1 MIDWKAMKARR
12 APINLKLAPATLAWM
27 ICYGCSPEMAWAQQI
42 NPSELVRNSF
52 RPAPQ
57 RQVGVGAPLEG
68 KLATPANADKV
79 FVTVRKVA
87 INGSFPELQEKTA
100 ELISQVQGR
109 RVTLAQV
116 YEFARALQQ
125 AYFDADYPLAQVVL
139 PSQDFKSGAIQITVI
154 DGFIEGVNVSGAP
167 EAEREL
173 VKARLQPL
181 IGKRHISL
189 EEIQRK
195 LLLVGELH
203 GMAGAHNTNKRGAQP
218 GGVIL
223 AIDGTEKLVSNMT
236 SVDNR
241 LSKYLGTWEVTSSGS
256 VDNALGFGEQVY
268 AGVGSSR
275 DINQAFDG
283 TAMYQSYGGGVSIPI
298 GADGFT
304 LNAGYLSVRTR
315 PENEPGEFPLTVNSV
330 EREAQNYERAYVRAS
345 YPLILTLKQSLRF
358 LASYEAIDE
367 RTRLGPAPFGLVL
380 PTGFLYEVNH
390 DRYDVLRFSGE
401 WGVLFPWEWGGK
413 AISTGVYSHGL
424 GGRTN
429 FDPFNGA
436 FLLPTPPLSAYG
448 ASPDFN
454 KLYLETRITQPLVE
468 QFQLALIAKAQT
480 GFGASLVLAEQ
491 FSLDGYDGVSGFAVG
506 TLNVD
511 RGAVLRGELSR
522 SFNFNIFELT
532 QVNVTPYTFGAWG
545 RGVHEW
551 PFIGEPKNLQ
561 AESLGGGLRAGTA
574 LLGAPLGK
582 SFTIECAKDY
592 SNIYYYRSGY
602 RTTVSFSVRY

>member
-1 MIDWKAMKARR
+1 MQARR
-12 APINLKLAPATLAWM
+12 LPLNLKLASATLAWTV
-27 ICYGCSPEMAWAQQI
+27 CCACSPEIAWAQQV

-57 RQVGVGAPLEG
+57 RQVGIGTALEG
-68 KLATPANADKV
+68 NLAAPANADKV

-87 INGSFPELQEKTA
+87 IDGSFPELQEKTA
-100 ELISQVQGR
+100 ALISQVQGR
-109 RVTLAQV
+109 RVTVAQV

-125 AYFDADYPLAQVVL
+125 AYAAADYPLAQVVL
-139 PSQDFKSGAIQITVI
+139 QPQGLKSGVIQISVI
-154 DGFIEGVNVSGAP
+154 DGFIEGVDVSGAP
-167 EAEREL
+167 EAERGL
-173 VKARLQPL
+173 VMARLQPL
-181 IGKRHISL
+181 IGKRHISV

-203 GMAGAHNTNKRGAQP
+203 GMAGANNMNKRGAQP
-218 GGVIL
+218 GGIIL
-223 AIDGTEKLVSNMT
+223 TITGTQKLVSNMT

-275 DINQAFDG
+275 DINQTFDG
-283 TAMYQSYGGGVSIPI
+283 TALYQAYGGGVSVPI
-298 GADGFT
+298 GVDGFT
-304 LNAGYLSVRTR
+304 LNAGYLSVRTL
-315 PENEPGEFPLTVNSV
+315 PENMPGTFPPTVSAV
-330 EREAQNYERAYVRAS
+330 EREAQRFDRAYARAS
-345 YPLILTLKQSLRF
+345 YPLILTLQQTLRVV
-358 LASYEAIDE
+358 ASYEATEE

-380 PTGFLYEVNH
+380 PTGFLYDVNR
-390 DRYDVLRFSGE
+390 DRYDALRFSGE

-413 AISTGVYSHGL
+413 AISAAVFSHGL

-436 FLLPTPPLSAYG
+436 FLLPTPPLSQFG

-468 QFQLALIAKAQT
+468 EFQLALIGKVQT
-480 GFGASLVLAEQ
+480 SFGAPLVLAEE

-511 RGAVLRGELSR
+511 RGAVVRGELSR
-522 SFNFNIFELT
+522 PFSFNLFESS
-532 QVNVTPYTFGAWG
+532 QVNVSPYTFGSWG

-561 AESLGGGLRAGTA
+561 AESFGGGLRAGTA
-574 LLGAPLGK
+574 LLGAPLGE
-582 SFTIECAKDY
+582 SVTVECAKDY
-592 SNIYYYRSGY
+592 SNIYFYRSGY

>member
-1 MIDWKAMKARR
+1 MRTRR
-12 APINLKLAPATLAWM
+12 LPFSLKLAPAALAWM
-27 ICYGCSPEMAWAQQI
+27 VFYGCSPEMAWAQQI

-57 RQVGVGAPLEG
+57 RQVGFGSALEG
-68 KLATPANADKV
+68 NLTTPANADKI
-79 FVTVRKVA
+79 FVTIRKVA
-87 INGSFPELQEKTA
+87 VDGTFPELQEKTA
-100 ELISQVQGR
+100 ALVSQAQGR
-109 RVTLAQV
+109 RLSVAQV

-125 AYFDADYPLAQVVL
+125 AYAAASYPLAQVVL
-139 PSQDFKSGAIQITVI
+139 KPEGLKSGTIQITVI
-154 DGFIEGVNVSGAP
+154 DGFIEGVDVSGAP
-167 EAEREL
+167 ELEREL

-181 IGKRHISL
+181 IGKRHVSL

-203 GMAGAHNTNKRGAQP
+203 GMAGARNTNKRGAQP

-223 AIDGTEKLVSNMT
+223 TIEGSEKLVSNMT

-268 AGVGSSR
+268 GGVGSSR
-275 DINQAFDG
+275 DINEAFNG
-283 TAMYQSYGGGVSIPI
+283 TAMYQAYGGGVSVPI

-304 LNAGYLSVRTR
+304 LTAGYLSVRTL
-315 PENEPGEFPLTVNSV
+315 PENLPGEFPAIVNPV
-330 EREAQNYERAYVRAS
+330 EREAQKFERAYARAA
-345 YPLILTLKQSLRF
+345 YPLILTLQQSLRVV
-358 LASYEAIDE
+358 ASYEATDE
-367 RTRLGPAPFGLVL
+367 RFRLGPAPFGFVL
-380 PTGFLYEVNH
+380 PTGFLYDVNR
-390 DRYDVLRFSGE
+390 DRYDAFRFSGE

-413 AISTGVYSHGL
+413 AISTAVYSHGL
-424 GGRTN
+424 GGRTD

-448 ASPDFN
+448 ASPDFS
-454 KLYLETRITQPLVE
+454 KLYLETRVTQPLVE
-468 QFQLALIAKAQT
+468 EVQLALVAKAQT
-480 GFGASLVLAEQ
+480 GFGAPLVLAEQ
-491 FSLDGYDGVSGFAVG
+491 FSLDGYNGVSGFAVG

-511 RGAVLRGELSR
+511 RGVVVRGELSR
-522 SFNFNIFELT
+522 PFSFNLFDSS
-532 QVNVTPYTFGAWG
+532 QVNVSPYTFGAWG

-574 LLGAPLGK
+574 LIGAPLGE
-582 SFTIECAKDY
+582 SVTLECAKDY

-602 RTTVSFSVRY
+602 RTTVSFSVKY